1 MLAHLLHFDLMH
13 WVSTLGYLG
22 VFLIIFCESGVFL
35 GCFLPGD
42 SLLFTAGML
51 IEQRVFHLPGLLI
64 DGLLAAILGY
74 VFGYFF
80 GDKLGHWL
88 IKRPDGLFFKKRYIT
103 QAHDFFEKHGGRAL
117 LICRLL
123 PIVRTFCPIVAG
135 MGEMSFSRFAI
146 YTVIGALVWVVGLVL
161 LGYYVGN
168 LFPSVAHYILPCVF
182 GIIILSVLPGVYH
195 AIKQRCQR

>member
-51 IEQRVFHLPGLLI
+51 IEQHVFHLPGLLI

-74 VFGYFF
+74 FFGYFF

-88 IKRPDGLFFKKRYIT
+88 IKRQDGLFFKKRYIT
-103 QAHDFFEKHGGRAL
+103 QAHDFFDKHGGRAL

-168 LFPSVAHYILPCVF
+168 LFPSVAHYILPCVL
-182 GIIILSVLPGVYH
+182 GIIVLSVLPGIYH
-195 AIKQRCQR
+195 MIKQRCQR

>member
-1 MLAHLLHFDLMH
+1 MLAHFFHFNLIH

-51 IEQRVFHLPGLLI
+51 AQQRVFHLPGMLI
-64 DGLLAAILGY
+64 TGLSAAILGY
-74 VFGYFF
+74 VFGYVF

-88 IKRPDGLFFKKRYIT
+88 VKRPDGIIFKRKYIT
-103 QAHDFFEKHGGRAL
+103 QAHEFFEKHGGQAL
-117 LICRLL
+117 IMCRLV

-135 MGEMSFSRFAI
+135 MGEMTFSRFMT
-146 YTVIGALVWVVGLVL
+146 YTLIGATIWVVGLVL
-161 LGYYVGN
+161 IGYYLGH
-168 LFPSVAHYILPCVF
+168 LFPSITHLMLPIIL
-182 GIIILSVLPGVYH
+182 GIIFISVLPGIYH
-195 AIKQRCQR
+195 MVKARFA